1 MLDLSF
7 NRIREIDGLDNL
19 VNLEKLYLSSNRIT
33 KIENV
38 NHLINLKMLEL
49 GDNKIKV
56 CCFLFSV
63 ENVLFLFFKIKMQD
77 LILILIYSPVK

>member
-1 MLDLSF
+1 VLDLSF
-7 NRIREIDGLDNL
+7 NRIREIDGLDSL

-56 CCFLFSV
+56 RFLFSV
-63 ENVLFLFFKIKMQD
+63 AKFCFYILFD
-77 LILILIYSPVK
+77 YHC

>member
-7 NRIREIDGLDNL
+7 NRIREIEGLEHL
-19 VNLEKLYLSSNRIT
+19 INLEKLYLSSNRIT

-38 NHLINLKMLEL
+38 NHLKNLKMLEL

-56 CCFLFSV
+56 CFQLSLNILF
-63 ENVLFLFFKIKMQD
+63 EYYFINFF
-77 LILILIYSPVK
+77 

>member
-7 NRIREIDGLDNL
+7 NRIREIEGLEHL
-19 VNLEKLYLSSNRIT
+19 INLEKLYLSSNRIT

-38 NHLINLKMLEL
+38 NHLKTLKMLEL

-56 CCFLFSV
+56 CFQLFKCF
-63 ENVLFLFFKIKMQD
+63 I
-77 LILILIYSPVK
+77 

>member
-7 NRIREIDGLDNL
+7 NRIREIEGLEYL
-19 VNLEKLYLSSNRIT
+19 INLEKLYLSSNRIT

-38 NHLINLKMLEL
+38 NHLKNLKMLEL

-56 CCFLFSV
+56 CFQLCKYF
-63 ENVLFLFFKIKMQD
+63 I
-77 LILILIYSPVK
+77 